1 MRNSLGTMADVG
13 GEEPLME
20 DVPLPELFRKGREAQ
35 TKADGFASASSEAQ
49 VIHDSPQGFYVV
61 PSCIV
66 YPCNHAA

>member
-1 MRNSLGTMADVG
+1 MADVG
-13 GEEPLME
+13 GEEPNIE

-35 TKADGFASASSEAQ
+35 TKAEGFASASSEAQ
-49 VIHDSPQGFYVV
+49 VIHDSPRDFHVV